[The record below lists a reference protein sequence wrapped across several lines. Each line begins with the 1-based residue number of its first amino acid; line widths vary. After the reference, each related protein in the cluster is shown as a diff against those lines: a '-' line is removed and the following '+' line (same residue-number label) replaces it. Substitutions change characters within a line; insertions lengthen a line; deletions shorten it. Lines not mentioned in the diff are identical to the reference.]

1 MRIMIKLTDQSVTDI
16 YDYPLPGCSK
26 KFMSIERRHHRNHD
40 GEQDNNKLLLLKH
53 PKFLLTLYAAGIAGA
68 LIQILGGQWDVSWH
82 ELGIVETFFT
92 PPHTVMYSG
101 IAFSLLSSLI
111 ALAYYHRILLYNRER
126 NRLLLHGFIIALAGS
141 GLQLFA
147 GQFDYWW
154 HDNFGF
160 DPFLFTPSH
169 APLIIGFFLNGIGM
183 WVGIT
188 YLIRN
193 EKRRMPSSDVRDPF
207 PTKFKLLQTL
217 AVLSLV
223 ALWYDSST
231 LVYLFTDD
239 EGIAYTFQL
248 DMETFT
254 EQTDTIAFI
263 ISIAGTA
270 AIGSIMLVAA
280 KSTLKFRGAA
290 TVVAALLV
298 GTSIAF
304 NIGFK
309 AIVLNGTEDGIAFA
323 YFIPLYMSFLAPVV
337 LFDILAG
344 KKRLPT
350 AKKPNTISS
359 IGWLILTAVLLG
371 PVGTFLD
378 SWHSVALWLEG
389 DQMLLPWLL
398 PMFAGGFAAGLIWI
412 GFNKTMGNKLMTTTA
427 GIQEIADSGNS
438 RLPTET
444 NVTKKE

>member
-1 MRIMIKLTDQSVTDI
+1 MSV
-16 YDYPLPGCSK
+16 
-26 KFMSIERRHHRNHD
+26 ERRHHND
-40 GEQDNNKLLLLKH
+40 EEQDNNKLSFLKH
-53 PKFLLTLYAAGIAGA
+53 PKFLLALYAAGIAGA

-82 ELGIVETFFT
+82 VLGLVETFFT
-92 PPHTVMYSG
+92 LPHTVLYSG
-101 IAFSLLSSLI
+101 VAFSLLSSLI

-126 NRLLLHGFIIALAGS
+126 NRFLLYGFIIALAGS

-169 APLIIGFFLNGIGM
+169 MPLIIGFFLNGIGM

-193 EKRRMPSSDVRDPF
+193 EKKMSNLDHGESSLSRR
-207 PTKFKLLQTL
+207 FKLLQVL

-223 ALWYDSST
+223 ALWYDLST
-231 LVYLFTDD
+231 LVYLLTDD

-248 DMETFT
+248 DIETFA
-254 EQTDTIAFI
+254 EQAGTIAFI
-263 ISIAGTA
+263 ISTAGTA
-270 AIGSIMLVAA
+270 AIGSIMLIGA

-298 GTSIAF
+298 GTSIVF

-309 AIVLNGTEDGIAFA
+309 AIVLNGSQEGIAFA

-344 KKRLPT
+344 KKRLLT
-350 AKKPNTISS
+350 AKKPKTTAA
-359 IGWLILTAVLLG
+359 IGWLILTAILLG
-371 PVGTFLD
+371 PVGTFVD
-378 SWHSVALWLEG
+378 SWHSVALWIESS
-389 DQMLLPWLL
+389 QVILPWLM

-412 GFNKTMGNKLMTTTA
+412 GFNKTLLNKLMTTRGTP
-427 GIQEIADSGNS
+427 ESADSGNS
-438 RLPTET
+438 ILPTQT
-444 NVTKKE
+444 RGTKKE

>member
-1 MRIMIKLTDQSVTDI
+1 
-16 YDYPLPGCSK
+16 
-26 KFMSIERRHHRNHD
+26 
-40 GEQDNNKLLLLKH
+40 LLA
-53 PKFLLTLYAAGIAGA
+53 LYAAGIAGA

-82 ELGIVETFFT
+82 VLGLVETFFT
-92 PPHTVMYSG
+92 LPHTVLYSG
-101 IAFSLLSSLI
+101 VAFSLLSSLI

-126 NRLLLHGFIIALAGS
+126 NRFLLYGFIIALAGS

-169 APLIIGFFLNGIGM
+169 MPLIIGFFLNGIGM

-193 EKRRMPSSDVRDPF
+193 EKKMSNLDHGESSLSRR
-207 PTKFKLLQTL
+207 FKLLQVL

-223 ALWYDSST
+223 ALWYDLST
-231 LVYLFTDD
+231 LVYLLTDD

-248 DMETFT
+248 DIETFA
-254 EQTDTIAFI
+254 EQAGTIAFI
-263 ISIAGTA
+263 ISTAGTA
-270 AIGSIMLVAA
+270 AIGSIMLIGA

-298 GTSIAF
+298 GTSIVF

-309 AIVLNGTEDGIAFA
+309 AIVLNGSQEGIAFA

-344 KKRLPT
+344 KKRLLT
-350 AKKPNTISS
+350 AKKPKTTAA
-359 IGWLILTAVLLG
+359 IGWLILTAILLG
-371 PVGTFLD
+371 PVGTFVD
-378 SWHSVALWLEG
+378 SWHSVALWIENS
-389 DQMLLPWLL
+389 QVILPWLM

-412 GFNKTMGNKLMTTTA
+412 GFNKTLLNKLMTTRGTP
-427 GIQEIADSGNS
+427 ESADSGNS
-438 RLPTET
+438 ILPTQT
-444 NVTKKE
+444 RGTKKE

>member
-1 MRIMIKLTDQSVTDI
+1 MSV
-16 YDYPLPGCSK
+16 
-26 KFMSIERRHHRNHD
+26 ERRHHND
-40 GEQDNNKLLLLKH
+40 EEQDNNKLSFLKH
-53 PKFLLTLYAAGIAGA
+53 PKFLLALYAAGIAGA

-82 ELGIVETFFT
+82 VLGLVETFFT
-92 PPHTVMYSG
+92 LPHTVLHSG
-101 IAFSLLSSLI
+101 VAFSLLSSLI

-126 NRLLLHGFIIALAGS
+126 NRFLLYGFIIALAGS

-169 APLIIGFFLNGIGM
+169 MPLIIGFFLNGIGM

-193 EKRRMPSSDVRDPF
+193 EKKMSNLDHGESSLSRR
-207 PTKFKLLQTL
+207 FKLLQVL

-223 ALWYDSST
+223 ALWYDLST
-231 LVYLFTDD
+231 LVYLLTDD

-248 DMETFT
+248 DIEAFA
-254 EQTDTIAFI
+254 EQAGTIAFI
-263 ISIAGTA
+263 ISTAGTA
-270 AIGSIMLVAA
+270 AIGSIMLIGA

-309 AIVLNGTEDGIAFA
+309 AIVLNGSQEGIAFA

-344 KKRLPT
+344 KKRLLT
-350 AKKPNTISS
+350 AKKPKTTAA
-359 IGWLILTAVLLG
+359 IGWLILTAILLG
-371 PVGTFLD
+371 PVGTFVD
-378 SWHSVALWLEG
+378 SWHSVALWIENS
-389 DQMLLPWLL
+389 QVILPWLM

-412 GFNKTMGNKLMTTTA
+412 GFNKTLLNKLMTTRGTP
-427 GIQEIADSGNS
+427 ESADSGNS
-438 RLPTET
+438 ILPTQT
-444 NVTKKE
+444 RGTKKE

>member
-1 MRIMIKLTDQSVTDI
+1 LIKVTDQSVRDI
-16 YDYPLPGCSK
+16 YDCLLARCSK
-26 KFMSIERRHHRNHD
+26 KFMSIERRHHRNSD
-40 GEQDNNKLLLLKH
+40 EQQDNSKLLWLKH
-53 PKFLLTLYAAGIAGA
+53 PNFLLALYVAGIAGA

-101 IAFSLLSSLI
+101 IAFSLISSLI

-126 NRLLLHGFIIALAGS
+126 NRFLLHGFIIALAGS

-169 APLIIGFFLNGIGM
+169 TPLIIGFFLNGIGM

-188 YLIRN
+188 YLIHN
-193 EKRRMPSSDVRDPF
+193 EKRRMPNSAVRDSF
-207 PTKFKLLQTL
+207 PTKFKLLQIL
-217 AVLSLV
+217 AVLSLL
-223 ALWYDSST
+223 ALWYHLST

-254 EQTDTIAFI
+254 EQADTIAFI

-270 AIGSIMLVAA
+270 AIGSIMLIAA

-290 TVVAALLV
+290 SVVAALLV
-298 GTSIAF
+298 GTSIVF

-309 AIVLNGTEDGIAFA
+309 ATILNGSQEGIAFA
-323 YFIPLYMSFLAPVV
+323 YFIPLYISFLAPVV

-344 KKRLPT
+344 KNRLL
-350 AKKPNTISS
+350 AEKKANTTSSSS

-389 DQMLLPWLL
+389 YQMLLPWFI
-398 PMFAGGFAAGLIWI
+398 PMLAGGFAAGLIWI
-412 GFNKTMGNKLMTTTA
+412 GFNKSLLNKLMTTTTRV
-427 GIQEIADSGNS
+427 QEAANSGNS
-438 RLPTET
+438 ILPAQTKGTE
-444 NVTKKE
+444 KE

>member
-1 MRIMIKLTDQSVTDI
+1 MSVKRQYRVD
-16 YDYPLPGCSK
+16 
-26 KFMSIERRHHRNHD
+26 
-40 GEQDNNKLLLLKH
+40 EQQDNKLLLLNH
-53 PKFLLTLYAAGIAGA
+53 SNFLLALYAAGVAGA

-82 ELGIVETFFT
+82 VLGLVETFFT
-92 PPHTVMYSG
+92 APHTVLYSG
-101 IAFSLLSSLI
+101 VAFSLLSSLI
-111 ALAYYHRILLYNRER
+111 AIAYYHRILLFDREKNRF
-126 NRLLLHGFIIALAGS
+126 LLHGFIISLAGS

-169 APLIIGFFLNGIGM
+169 MPLIIGFFLNGIGM
-183 WVGIT
+183 WIGIT

-193 EKRRMPSSDVRDPF
+193 EMRMQNLALRESVLRR
-207 PTKFKLLQTL
+207 FKLLQIL

-239 EGIAYTFQL
+239 EGIAYTFQR
-248 DMETFT
+248 DIETFT
-254 EQTDTIAFI
+254 EQVDTTAFI

-270 AIGSIMLVAA
+270 AIGSIMLIAA

-290 TVVAALLV
+290 TVVAALLI

-304 NIGFK
+304 NMGFK
-309 AIVLNGTEDGIAFA
+309 AIALNGTEEGIAFA

-337 LFDILAG
+337 LFDVLG
-344 KKRLPT
+344 GKRLPT
-350 AKKPNTISS
+350 ARQNRTAATV
-359 IGWLILTAVLLG
+359 GWLILTAVLLG

-378 SWHSVALWLEG
+378 SWHSIALWIES
-389 DQMLLPWLL
+389 DQLLLSWIIPML
-398 PMFAGGFAAGLIWI
+398 AGGFAGGLIWM
-412 GFNKTMGNKLMTTTA
+412 GLNKTLLNIVITTRVHAT
-427 GIQEIADSGNS
+427 DSGNNPM
-438 RLPTET
+438 LQTKKKG
-444 NVTKKE
+444 TKKE

>member
-1 MRIMIKLTDQSVTDI
+1 
-16 YDYPLPGCSK
+16 
-26 KFMSIERRHHRNHD
+26 MSTKRLHHHNIDNGER
-40 GEQDNNKLLLLKH
+40 DNSSKLLLLKH
-53 PKFLLTLYAAGIAGA
+53 PKFLLALYAAGIAGA
-68 LIQILGGQWDVSWH
+68 LMQILGGQWDVSWH

-101 IAFSLLSSLI
+101 IAFSLLSSLV
-111 ALAYYHRILLYNRER
+111 ALVYYHRTLLYNRER
-126 NRLLLHGFIIALAGS
+126 NRFLLHGFIIALAGS

-169 APLIIGFFLNGIGM
+169 TPLIIGFFLNGIGM
-183 WVGIT
+183 WIGIT

-193 EKRRMPSSDVRDPF
+193 EKRRMLNLAHGGSFTRR
-207 PTKFKLLQTL
+207 FKLLQIL
-217 AVLSLV
+217 AALTLV

-239 EGIAYTFQL
+239 EGIGYTFQL

-263 ISIAGTA
+263 ISTAGTA
-270 AIGSIMLVAA
+270 AIGSIMLIAA
-280 KSTLKFRGAA
+280 KSTLKSRGAA

-298 GTSIAF
+298 GTSIIF

-309 AIVLNGTEDGIAFA
+309 ATVLNGSQEGLAFA
-323 YFIPLYMSFLAPVV
+323 YFIPLYISFLAPVV
-337 LFDILAG
+337 LFNILAG
-344 KKRLPT
+344 KKRLLT
-350 AKKPNTISS
+350 AKEKPNTTTPA
-359 IGWLILTAVLLG
+359 IGWLILTTVLLG

-389 DQMLLPWLL
+389 DQMLLLTWLL
-398 PMFAGGFAAGLIWI
+398 PMLAGGFAGGLIWI
-412 GFNKTMGNKLMTTTA
+412 SFNKILLNKLMPTT
-427 GIQEIADSGNS
+427 IQEIADSGNS
-438 RLPTET
+438 ALSPQTKVTE
-444 NVTKKE
+444 KE

>member
-1 MRIMIKLTDQSVTDI
+1 MSV
-16 YDYPLPGCSK
+16 
-26 KFMSIERRHHRNHD
+26 ERRHHND
-40 GEQDNNKLLLLKH
+40 EEQDNNKLSFLKH
-53 PKFLLTLYAAGIAGA
+53 PKFLLALYAAGIAGA

-82 ELGIVETFFT
+82 VLGLVETFFT
-92 PPHTVMYSG
+92 LPHTVLYSG
-101 IAFSLLSSLI
+101 VAFSLLSSLI

-126 NRLLLHGFIIALAGS
+126 NRFLLYGFIIALAGS

-169 APLIIGFFLNGIGM
+169 MPLIIGFFLNGIGM
-183 WVGIT
+183 WIGIT

-193 EKRRMPSSDVRDPF
+193 EKKMPNLALGESSSLSRR
-207 PTKFKLLQTL
+207 FKLLQIL

-223 ALWYDSST
+223 ALWYDLST

-248 DMETFT
+248 DIETFA
-254 EQTDTIAFI
+254 EQADTIAFI
-263 ISIAGTA
+263 ISTAGTA
-270 AIGSIMLVAA
+270 AIGSIMLIGA

-298 GTSIAF
+298 GTSIVF

-309 AIVLNGTEDGIAFA
+309 AIVLNGSQEGIAFA

-344 KKRLPT
+344 KKRLLT
-350 AKKPNTISS
+350 AKKPKTTAA
-359 IGWLILTAVLLG
+359 IGWLILTAILLG
-371 PVGTFLD
+371 PVGTFVD
-378 SWHSVALWLEG
+378 SWHSVALWIENS
-389 DQMLLPWLL
+389 QVILPWLM

-412 GFNKTMGNKLMTTTA
+412 GFNKTLLNKLMTTRGTP
-427 GIQEIADSGNS
+427 ESADSGNS
-438 RLPTET
+438 ILPTQT
-444 NVTKKE
+444 RGTKKE

>member
-1 MRIMIKLTDQSVTDI
+1 MIKLTDQSVSDI
-16 YDYPLPGCSK
+16 YDRLLPCCSK
-26 KFMSIERRHHRNHD
+26 KFMSIERRHHRNED
-40 GEQDNNKLLLLKH
+40 VEQDNNDNSKLLLLKH
-53 PKFLLTLYAAGIAGA
+53 PNFLLALYAAGIAGA
-68 LIQILGGQWDVSWH
+68 LIQILGAQWDVSWH
-82 ELGIVETFFT
+82 VLGIVETFFT
-92 PPHTVMYSG
+92 PPHTVMYTG
-101 IAFSLLSSLI
+101 VAFSLLSALI
-111 ALAYYHRILLYNRER
+111 ALLYYHRTLLYNRER
-126 NRLLLHGFIIALAGS
+126 NRFLLHGFIIALAGS

-169 APLIIGFFLNGIGM
+169 TPLIIGFFLNGIGM
-183 WVGIT
+183 WIGIT

-193 EKRRMPSSDVRDPF
+193 EKRTIPNLAVRESLLRRF
-207 PTKFKLLQTL
+207 NLLQIL

-223 ALWYDSST
+223 ALWYDLST

-254 EQTDTIAFI
+254 EQADTTAFI
-263 ISIAGTA
+263 ISVAGTA
-270 AIGSIMLVAA
+270 AIGSIMLIAA

-298 GTSIAF
+298 GTSIVF

-309 AIVLNGTEDGIAFA
+309 SIVLNGTEDGIALA

-344 KKRLPT
+344 KKRLLT
-350 AKKPNTISS
+350 AKQKPNTTSVGTS

-378 SWHSVALWLEG
+378 SWHSAALWLEG
-389 DQMLLPWLL
+389 DQMLLLLWLM
-398 PMFAGGFAAGLIWI
+398 PMLAGGFAAGLIWI
-412 GFNKTMGNKLMTTTA
+412 GFNKTLLNKLMTRTTA
-427 GIQEIADSGNS
+427 RIEAAADPGNS
-438 RLPTET
+438 ALPT
-444 NVTKKE
+444 

>member
-1 MRIMIKLTDQSVTDI
+1 
-16 YDYPLPGCSK
+16 
-26 KFMSIERRHHRNHD
+26 MSTERRHHRNYND
-40 GEQDNNKLLLLKH
+40 EEEQDNSSKLLSLKH
-53 PKFLLTLYAAGIAGA
+53 PNFLLALYAAGIAGA

-101 IAFSLLSSLI
+101 IAFSLLSSLV
-111 ALAYYHRILLYNRER
+111 ALAYYHRTLLYNRER
-126 NRLLLHGFIIALAGS
+126 NRFLLHGFIIALAGS

-169 APLIIGFFLNGIGM
+169 TPLIIGFFLNGIGM
-183 WVGIT
+183 WIGIT

-193 EKRRMPSSDVRDPF
+193 EKRTRMPTSDVRDSF
-207 PTKFKLLQTL
+207 PTKFNLLQIL

-248 DMETFT
+248 DIERFT
-254 EQTDTIAFI
+254 EQADTTAFI
-263 ISIAGTA
+263 ISTAGTA
-270 AIGSIMLVAA
+270 AIGSIMLIAA

-309 AIVLNGTEDGIAFA
+309 ASVLNGTEEGIAFA
-323 YFIPLYMSFLAPVV
+323 YFIPLYVSFLAPVV

-344 KKRLPT
+344 KKRLLT
-350 AKKPNTISS
+350 GKQKPITTTPAV
-359 IGWLILTAVLLG
+359 GWLILTAVLLG

-378 SWHSVALWLEG
+378 SWHSVGLWLEG
-389 DQMLLPWLL
+389 DQMLLLLWLL
-398 PMFAGGFAAGLIWI
+398 PMFAGGFTAGLIWI
-412 GFNKTMGNKLMTTTA
+412 GFNKALINKLMTTR
-427 GIQEIADSGNS
+427 GIKEAADSGNS
-438 RLPTET
+438 VLPTQ
-444 NVTKKE
+444 TKGTEKK

>member
-1 MRIMIKLTDQSVTDI
+1 VSV
-16 YDYPLPGCSK
+16 
-26 KFMSIERRHHRNHD
+26 ERRHHND
-40 GEQDNNKLLLLKH
+40 DKEEEQDNNKLPFLKH
-53 PKFLLTLYAAGIAGA
+53 PKFLLALYAAGIVGA
-68 LIQILGGQWDVSWH
+68 LIQILGGQWDLSWH
-82 ELGIVETFFT
+82 VLGLVETFFT
-92 PPHTVMYSG
+92 LPHTVLYSG
-101 IAFSLLSSLI
+101 VVFSLLSSLI

-126 NRLLLHGFIIALAGS
+126 NRFLLHGFIIALAGS

-169 APLIIGFFLNGIGM
+169 MPLIIGFFLNGIGM
-183 WVGIT
+183 WIGIT

-193 EKRRMPSSDVRDPF
+193 EKKMSNLVHRESSSLSRR
-207 PTKFKLLQTL
+207 FKLLQIL

-223 ALWYDSST
+223 ALWYDFST

-248 DMETFT
+248 DIETFA
-254 EQTDTIAFI
+254 EQADTIAFI
-263 ISIAGTA
+263 ISTAGTA
-270 AIGSIMLVAA
+270 AIGSIMLIGA

-290 TVVAALLV
+290 TVVAALLI

-309 AIVLNGTEDGIAFA
+309 AIVLNGSQEGIAFA

-344 KKRLPT
+344 KKRLLT
-350 AKKPNTISS
+350 AKKPKTITA

-378 SWHSVALWLEG
+378 SWHSVALWIESS
-389 DQMLLPWLL
+389 QVLLPWLM
-398 PMFAGGFAAGLIWI
+398 PMLAGGFAAGLIWI
-412 GFNKTMGNKLMTTTA
+412 GFNKTLLNKLMTA
-427 GIQEIADSGNS
+427 RGIQEGADSGNS
-438 RLPTET
+438 ILPAQ
-444 NVTKKE
+444 TKGSEKE

>member
-1 MRIMIKLTDQSVTDI
+1 MTKLTDQSVIDI
-16 YDYPLPGCSK
+16 YDRLLPGCSK
-26 KFMSIERRHHRNHD
+26 KIMSVERLHHNDDR
-40 GEQDNNKLLLLKH
+40 EQDNRKLLLLTH
-53 PKFLLTLYAAGIAGA
+53 PNFLLALYAAGIAGA

-82 ELGIVETFFT
+82 LLGLVETFFT
-92 PPHTVMYSG
+92 IPHTVLYTG
-101 IAFSLLSSLI
+101 VALSLLSGLI

-126 NRLLLHGFIIALAGS
+126 NRFLLHGFIIALAGS

-169 APLIIGFFLNGIGM
+169 MPLIIGFFLNGIGM
-183 WVGIT
+183 WIGII
-188 YLIRN
+188 YLTRI
-193 EKRRMPSSDVRDPF
+193 EKKMSNLAHRESFTRRS
-207 PTKFKLLQTL
+207 KLLQIL

-223 ALWYDSST
+223 ALWYDLST
-231 LVYLFTDD
+231 LVYLFTDE

-248 DMETFT
+248 DTERFT
-254 EQTDTIAFI
+254 EQADTIAFI
-263 ISIAGTA
+263 ISTASTA
-270 AIGSIMLVAA
+270 AIGSIMLIGT

-290 TVVAALLV
+290 TVVSALLV

-309 AIVLNGTEDGIAFA
+309 AIVVNGSQEGIAFA

-337 LFDILAG
+337 LFEVLAG
-344 KKRLPT
+344 KERFLT
-350 AKKPNTISS
+350 AKKPNTTIS

-378 SWHSVALWLEG
+378 SWHSVALWIENN
-389 DQMLLPWLL
+389 QMLLPWLM
-398 PMFAGGFAAGLIWI
+398 PMLAGGFAAGIIWI
-412 GFNKTMGNKLMTTTA
+412 GFNNTLLNKLMRTTT
-427 GIQEIADSGNS
+427 GMQEGVDSGDS
-438 RLPTET
+438 ALQTQ
-444 NVTKKE
+444 TKGKEKE

>member
-1 MRIMIKLTDQSVTDI
+1 MSV
-16 YDYPLPGCSK
+16 
-26 KFMSIERRHHRNHD
+26 ERRHHND
-40 GEQDNNKLLLLKH
+40 EEQDNNKLSFLKH
-53 PKFLLTLYAAGIAGA
+53 PKFLLALYAAGIAGA

-82 ELGIVETFFT
+82 VLGLVETFFT
-92 PPHTVMYSG
+92 LPHTVLYSG
-101 IAFSLLSSLI
+101 VAFSLLSSLI

-126 NRLLLHGFIIALAGS
+126 NRFLLYGFIIALAGS

-169 APLIIGFFLNGIGM
+169 MPLIIGFFLNGIGM

-193 EKRRMPSSDVRDPF
+193 EKKMSNLDHGESSLSRR
-207 PTKFKLLQTL
+207 FKLLQVL

-223 ALWYDSST
+223 ALWYDLST
-231 LVYLFTDD
+231 LVYLLTDD

-248 DMETFT
+248 DIETFA
-254 EQTDTIAFI
+254 EQAGTIAFI
-263 ISIAGTA
+263 ISTAGTA
-270 AIGSIMLVAA
+270 AIGSIMLIGA

-298 GTSIAF
+298 GTSIVF

-309 AIVLNGTEDGIAFA
+309 AIVLNGSQEGIAFA

-344 KKRLPT
+344 KKRLLT
-350 AKKPNTISS
+350 AKKPKTTAA
-359 IGWLILTAVLLG
+359 IGWLILTAILLG
-371 PVGTFLD
+371 PVGTFVD
-378 SWHSVALWLEG
+378 SWHSVALWIENS
-389 DQMLLPWLL
+389 QVILPWLM

-412 GFNKTMGNKLMTTTA
+412 GFNKTLLNKLMTTRGTP
-427 GIQEIADSGNS
+427 ESADSGNS
-438 RLPTET
+438 ILPTQT
-444 NVTKKE
+444 RGTKKE

>member
-1 MRIMIKLTDQSVTDI
+1 MSV
-16 YDYPLPGCSK
+16 
-26 KFMSIERRHHRNHD
+26 ERRHHND
-40 GEQDNNKLLLLKH
+40 EEQDNNKLSFLKH
-53 PKFLLTLYAAGIAGA
+53 PKFLLALYAAGIAGA

-82 ELGIVETFFT
+82 VLGLVETFFT
-92 PPHTVMYSG
+92 LPHTVLYSG
-101 IAFSLLSSLI
+101 VAFSLLSSLI

-126 NRLLLHGFIIALAGS
+126 NRFLLYGFIIALAGS

-154 HDNFGF
+154 HNNFGF

-169 APLIIGFFLNGIGM
+169 MPLIIGFFLNGIGM

-193 EKRRMPSSDVRDPF
+193 EKKMSNLDHGESSLSRR
-207 PTKFKLLQTL
+207 FKLLQVL

-223 ALWYDSST
+223 ALWYDLST
-231 LVYLFTDD
+231 LVYLLTDD

-248 DMETFT
+248 DIETFA
-254 EQTDTIAFI
+254 EQAGTIAFI
-263 ISIAGTA
+263 ISTAGTA
-270 AIGSIMLVAA
+270 AIGSIMLIGA

-298 GTSIAF
+298 GTSIVF

-309 AIVLNGTEDGIAFA
+309 AIVLNGSQEGIAFA

-344 KKRLPT
+344 KKRLLT
-350 AKKPNTISS
+350 AKKPKTTAA
-359 IGWLILTAVLLG
+359 IGWLILTAILLG
-371 PVGTFLD
+371 PVGTFVD
-378 SWHSVALWLEG
+378 SWHSVALWIENS
-389 DQMLLPWLL
+389 QVILPWLM

-412 GFNKTMGNKLMTTTA
+412 GFNKTLLNKLMTTRGTP
-427 GIQEIADSGNS
+427 ESADSGNS
-438 RLPTET
+438 ILPTQT
-444 NVTKKE
+444 RGTKKE

>member
-1 MRIMIKLTDQSVTDI
+1 MSV
-16 YDYPLPGCSK
+16 
-26 KFMSIERRHHRNHD
+26 ERRHHND
-40 GEQDNNKLLLLKH
+40 EEQDNNKLSFLKH
-53 PKFLLTLYAAGIAGA
+53 PKFLLALYAAGIAGA

-82 ELGIVETFFT
+82 VLGLVETFFT
-92 PPHTVMYSG
+92 LPHTVLYSG
-101 IAFSLLSSLI
+101 VAFSLLSSLI

-126 NRLLLHGFIIALAGS
+126 NRFLLYGFIIALAGS

-169 APLIIGFFLNGIGM
+169 MPLIIGFFLNGIGM

-193 EKRRMPSSDVRDPF
+193 EKKMSNLDHGESSLSRR
-207 PTKFKLLQTL
+207 FKLLQVL

-223 ALWYDSST
+223 ALWYDLST
-231 LVYLFTDD
+231 LVYLLTDD

-248 DMETFT
+248 DIETFA
-254 EQTDTIAFI
+254 EQAGTITFI
-263 ISIAGTA
+263 ISTAGTA
-270 AIGSIMLVAA
+270 AIGSIMLIGA

-298 GTSIAF
+298 GTSIVF

-309 AIVLNGTEDGIAFA
+309 AIVLNGSQEGIAFA

-344 KKRLPT
+344 KKRLLT
-350 AKKPNTISS
+350 AKKLETTAA
-359 IGWLILTAVLLG
+359 IGWLILTAILLG
-371 PVGTFLD
+371 PVGTFVD
-378 SWHSVALWLEG
+378 SWHSVALWIESS
-389 DQMLLPWLL
+389 QVILPWLM

-412 GFNKTMGNKLMTTTA
+412 GFNKTLLNKLMTTRGTP
-427 GIQEIADSGNS
+427 ESADSGNS
-438 RLPTET
+438 ILPTQT
-444 NVTKKE
+444 RGTKKE

>member
-1 MRIMIKLTDQSVTDI
+1 MSV
-16 YDYPLPGCSK
+16 
-26 KFMSIERRHHRNHD
+26 ERRHHND
-40 GEQDNNKLLLLKH
+40 EEQDNNKLSFLKH
-53 PKFLLTLYAAGIAGA
+53 PKFLLALYAAGIAGA

-82 ELGIVETFFT
+82 VLGLVETFFT
-92 PPHTVMYSG
+92 LPHTVLYSG
-101 IAFSLLSSLI
+101 VAFSLLSSLI

-126 NRLLLHGFIIALAGS
+126 NRFLLYGFIIALAGS

-169 APLIIGFFLNGIGM
+169 MPLIIGFFLNGIGM

-193 EKRRMPSSDVRDPF
+193 EKKMSNLDHGESSLSRR
-207 PTKFKLLQTL
+207 FKLLQVL

-223 ALWYDSST
+223 ALWYDLST
-231 LVYLFTDD
+231 LVYLLTDD

-248 DMETFT
+248 DIEAFA
-254 EQTDTIAFI
+254 EQAGTIAFI
-263 ISIAGTA
+263 ISTAGTA
-270 AIGSIMLVAA
+270 AIGSIMLIGA

-298 GTSIAF
+298 GTSIVF

-309 AIVLNGTEDGIAFA
+309 AIVLNGSQEGIAFA

-344 KKRLPT
+344 KKRLLT
-350 AKKPNTISS
+350 AKKPKTTAA
-359 IGWLILTAVLLG
+359 IGWLILTAILLG
-371 PVGTFLD
+371 PVGTFVD
-378 SWHSVALWLEG
+378 SWHSVALWIENS
-389 DQMLLPWLL
+389 QVILPWLM

-412 GFNKTMGNKLMTTTA
+412 GFNKTLLNKLMTTRGTP
-427 GIQEIADSGNS
+427 ESADSGNS
-438 RLPTET
+438 ILPTQT
-444 NVTKKE
+444 RGTKKE

>member
-1 MRIMIKLTDQSVTDI
+1 MSV
-16 YDYPLPGCSK
+16 
-26 KFMSIERRHHRNHD
+26 ERRHHND
-40 GEQDNNKLLLLKH
+40 EEQDNNKLSFLKH
-53 PKFLLTLYAAGIAGA
+53 PKFLLALYAAGIAGA

-82 ELGIVETFFT
+82 VLGLVETFFT
-92 PPHTVMYSG
+92 LPHTVLYSG
-101 IAFSLLSSLI
+101 VAFSLLSSLI

-126 NRLLLHGFIIALAGS
+126 NRFLLYGFIIALAGS

-169 APLIIGFFLNGIGM
+169 MPLIIGFFLNGIGM

-193 EKRRMPSSDVRDPF
+193 EKKMSNLDHGESSLSRR
-207 PTKFKLLQTL
+207 FKLLQVL

-223 ALWYDSST
+223 ALWYDLST
-231 LVYLFTDD
+231 LVYLLTDD

-248 DMETFT
+248 DIETFA
-254 EQTDTIAFI
+254 EQAGTIAFI
-263 ISIAGTA
+263 ISTAGTA
-270 AIGSIMLVAA
+270 AIGSIMLIGA

-298 GTSIAF
+298 GTSIVF

-309 AIVLNGTEDGIAFA
+309 AIVLNGSQEGIAFA

-337 LFDILAG
+337 LFDILAD
-344 KKRLPT
+344 KKRLLT
-350 AKKPNTISS
+350 AKKPKTTAA
-359 IGWLILTAVLLG
+359 IGWLILTAILLG
-371 PVGTFLD
+371 PVGTFVD
-378 SWHSVALWLEG
+378 SWHSVALWIENS
-389 DQMLLPWLL
+389 QVILPWLM

-412 GFNKTMGNKLMTTTA
+412 GFNKTLLNKLMTTRGTP
-427 GIQEIADSGNS
+427 ESADSGNS
-438 RLPTET
+438 ILPTQT
-444 NVTKKE
+444 RGTKKE

>member
-1 MRIMIKLTDQSVTDI
+1 MSV
-16 YDYPLPGCSK
+16 
-26 KFMSIERRHHRNHD
+26 ERRHHND
-40 GEQDNNKLLLLKH
+40 EEQDNNKLSFLKH
-53 PKFLLTLYAAGIAGA
+53 PKFLLALYAAGIAGA

-82 ELGIVETFFT
+82 VLGLVETFFT
-92 PPHTVMYSG
+92 LPHTVLYSG
-101 IAFSLLSSLI
+101 VVFSLLSSLI
-111 ALAYYHRILLYNRER
+111 ALAYYHRILLFNRER
-126 NRLLLHGFIIALAGS
+126 NRFLLHGFIIALAGS

-169 APLIIGFFLNGIGM
+169 MPLIIGFFLNGIGM
-183 WVGIT
+183 WIGIT

-193 EKRRMPSSDVRDPF
+193 EKKMPNLALGESSSLSRR
-207 PTKFKLLQTL
+207 FKLLQIL

-223 ALWYDSST
+223 ALWYDLST

-248 DMETFT
+248 DIETFA
-254 EQTDTIAFI
+254 EQADTIAFI
-263 ISIAGTA
+263 ISTAGTA
-270 AIGSIMLVAA
+270 AIGSIMLIGA

-290 TVVAALLV
+290 TVVAALLI

-304 NIGFK
+304 DIGFK
-309 AIVLNGTEDGIAFA
+309 AIVLNGSQEGIAFA

-344 KKRLPT
+344 KKRLLT
-350 AKKPNTISS
+350 AKKPKTTAA
-359 IGWLILTAVLLG
+359 IGWLILTAILLG
-371 PVGTFLD
+371 PVGTFVD
-378 SWHSVALWLEG
+378 SWHSVALWIENS
-389 DQMLLPWLL
+389 QVILPWLM

-412 GFNKTMGNKLMTTTA
+412 GFNKTLLNKLMTTRGTP
-427 GIQEIADSGNS
+427 ESADSGNS
-438 RLPTET
+438 ILPTQT
-444 NVTKKE
+444 RGTKKE

>member
-1 MRIMIKLTDQSVTDI
+1 MSV
-16 YDYPLPGCSK
+16 
-26 KFMSIERRHHRNHD
+26 ERRHHND
-40 GEQDNNKLLLLKH
+40 EEQDNNKLSFLKH
-53 PKFLLTLYAAGIAGA
+53 PKFLLALYAAGIAGA

-82 ELGIVETFFT
+82 VLGLVETFFT
-92 PPHTVMYSG
+92 LPHTVLYSG
-101 IAFSLLSSLI
+101 VAFSLLSSLI

-126 NRLLLHGFIIALAGS
+126 NRFLLYGFIIALAGS

-169 APLIIGFFLNGIGM
+169 MPLIIGFFLNGIGM

-193 EKRRMPSSDVRDPF
+193 EKKMSNLDHGESSLSRR
-207 PTKFKLLQTL
+207 FKLLQVL

-223 ALWYDSST
+223 ALWYDLST
-231 LVYLFTDD
+231 LVYLLTDD

-248 DMETFT
+248 DIETFA
-254 EQTDTIAFI
+254 EQAGTIAFI
-263 ISIAGTA
+263 ISTAGTA
-270 AIGSIMLVAA
+270 AIGSIMLIGA

-298 GTSIAF
+298 GTSIVF

-309 AIVLNGTEDGIAFA
+309 AIVLNGSQEGIAFA

-344 KKRLPT
+344 KKRLLT
-350 AKKPNTISS
+350 AKKPKTTAA
-359 IGWLILTAVLLG
+359 IGWLILTAILLG
-371 PVGTFLD
+371 PVGTFVD
-378 SWHSVALWLEG
+378 SWHSVALWIENS
-389 DQMLLPWLL
+389 QVILPWLM

-412 GFNKTMGNKLMTTTA
+412 GFNKTLLNKLMTTRGTPKS
-427 GIQEIADSGNS
+427 ADSGNS
-438 RLPTET
+438 ILPTQT
-444 NVTKKE
+444 RGTKKE

>member
-1 MRIMIKLTDQSVTDI
+1 MSV
-16 YDYPLPGCSK
+16 
-26 KFMSIERRHHRNHD
+26 ERRHHND
-40 GEQDNNKLLLLKH
+40 EEQDNNKLSFLKH
-53 PKFLLTLYAAGIAGA
+53 PKFLLALYAAGIAGA

-82 ELGIVETFFT
+82 VLGLVETFFT
-92 PPHTVMYSG
+92 LPHTVLYSG
-101 IAFSLLSSLI
+101 VAFSLLSSLI

-126 NRLLLHGFIIALAGS
+126 NRFLLHGFIIALAGS

-169 APLIIGFFLNGIGM
+169 MPLIIGFFLNGIGM

-193 EKRRMPSSDVRDPF
+193 EKKMSNLDHGESSLSRR
-207 PTKFKLLQTL
+207 FKLLQVL

-223 ALWYDSST
+223 ALWYDLST
-231 LVYLFTDD
+231 LVYLLTDD

-248 DMETFT
+248 DIETFA
-254 EQTDTIAFI
+254 EQAGTIAFI
-263 ISIAGTA
+263 ISTAGTA
-270 AIGSIMLVAA
+270 AIGSIMLIGA

-298 GTSIAF
+298 GTSIVF

-309 AIVLNGTEDGIAFA
+309 AIVLNGSQEGIAFA

-344 KKRLPT
+344 KKRLLT
-350 AKKPNTISS
+350 AKKLETTAA
-359 IGWLILTAVLLG
+359 IGWLILTAILLG
-371 PVGTFLD
+371 PVGTFVD
-378 SWHSVALWLEG
+378 SWHSVALWIENS
-389 DQMLLPWLL
+389 QVILPWLM

-412 GFNKTMGNKLMTTTA
+412 GFNKTLLNKLMTTRGTP
-427 GIQEIADSGNS
+427 ESADSGNS
-438 RLPTET
+438 ILPTQT
-444 NVTKKE
+444 RGTKKE

>member
-1 MRIMIKLTDQSVTDI
+1 MSV
-16 YDYPLPGCSK
+16 
-26 KFMSIERRHHRNHD
+26 ERRHHND
-40 GEQDNNKLLLLKH
+40 EEQDNNKLSFLKH
-53 PKFLLTLYAAGIAGA
+53 PKFLLALYAAGIAGA

-82 ELGIVETFFT
+82 VLGLVETFFT
-92 PPHTVMYSG
+92 LPHTVLHSG
-101 IAFSLLSSLI
+101 VAFSLLSSLI

-126 NRLLLHGFIIALAGS
+126 NRFLLYGFIIALAGS

-169 APLIIGFFLNGIGM
+169 MPLIIGFFLNGIGM

-193 EKRRMPSSDVRDPF
+193 EKKMSNLDHGESSLSRR
-207 PTKFKLLQTL
+207 FKLLQVL

-223 ALWYDSST
+223 ALWYDLST
-231 LVYLFTDD
+231 LVYLLTDD

-248 DMETFT
+248 DIEAFA
-254 EQTDTIAFI
+254 EQAGTIAFI
-263 ISIAGTA
+263 ISTAGTA
-270 AIGSIMLVAA
+270 AIGSIMLIGA

-298 GTSIAF
+298 GTSIVF

-309 AIVLNGTEDGIAFA
+309 AIVLNGSQEGIAFA

-344 KKRLPT
+344 KKRLLT
-350 AKKPNTISS
+350 AKKPKTTAA
-359 IGWLILTAVLLG
+359 IGWLILTAILLG
-371 PVGTFLD
+371 PVGTFVD
-378 SWHSVALWLEG
+378 SWHSVALWIENS
-389 DQMLLPWLL
+389 QVILPWLM

-412 GFNKTMGNKLMTTTA
+412 GFNKTLLNKLMTTRGTP
-427 GIQEIADSGNS
+427 ESADSGKFYTAYTDKGNKKGI
-438 RLPTET
+438 RL
-444 NVTKKE
+444 

>member
-1 MRIMIKLTDQSVTDI
+1 MSV
-16 YDYPLPGCSK
+16 
-26 KFMSIERRHHRNHD
+26 ERRHHND
-40 GEQDNNKLLLLKH
+40 EEQDNNKLSFLKH
-53 PKFLLTLYAAGIAGA
+53 PKFLLALYAAGIAGA

-82 ELGIVETFFT
+82 VLGLVETFFT
-92 PPHTVMYSG
+92 LPHTVLYSG
-101 IAFSLLSSLI
+101 VAFSLLSSLI

-126 NRLLLHGFIIALAGS
+126 NRFLLYGFIIALAGS

-169 APLIIGFFLNGIGM
+169 MPLIIGFFLNGIGM

-193 EKRRMPSSDVRDPF
+193 EKKMSNLDHGESSLSRR
-207 PTKFKLLQTL
+207 FKLLQVL

-223 ALWYDSST
+223 ALWYDLST
-231 LVYLFTDD
+231 LVYLLTDD

-248 DMETFT
+248 DIEAFA
-254 EQTDTIAFI
+254 EQAGTIAFI
-263 ISIAGTA
+263 ISTAGTA
-270 AIGSIMLVAA
+270 AIGSIMLIGA

-309 AIVLNGTEDGIAFA
+309 AIVLNGSQEGIAFA

-344 KKRLPT
+344 KKRLLT
-350 AKKPNTISS
+350 AKKPKTTAA
-359 IGWLILTAVLLG
+359 IGWLILTAILLG
-371 PVGTFLD
+371 PVGTFVD
-378 SWHSVALWLEG
+378 SWHSVALWIENS
-389 DQMLLPWLL
+389 QVILPWLM

-412 GFNKTMGNKLMTTTA
+412 GFNKTLLNKLMTTRGTP
-427 GIQEIADSGNS
+427 ESADSGNS
-438 RLPTET
+438 ILPTQT
-444 NVTKKE
+444 RGTKKE

>member
-1 MRIMIKLTDQSVTDI
+1 MSV
-16 YDYPLPGCSK
+16 
-26 KFMSIERRHHRNHD
+26 ERRHHND
-40 GEQDNNKLLLLKH
+40 EEQDNNKLSFLKH
-53 PKFLLTLYAAGIAGA
+53 PKFLLALYASGIAGA

-82 ELGIVETFFT
+82 VLGLVETFFT
-92 PPHTVMYSG
+92 LPHTVLYSG
-101 IAFSLLSSLI
+101 VAFSLLSSLI

-126 NRLLLHGFIIALAGS
+126 NRFLLYGFIIALAGS

-169 APLIIGFFLNGIGM
+169 MPLIIGFFLNGIGM

-193 EKRRMPSSDVRDPF
+193 EKKMSNLDHGESSLSRR
-207 PTKFKLLQTL
+207 FKLLQVL

-223 ALWYDSST
+223 ALWYDLST
-231 LVYLFTDD
+231 LVYLLTDD

-248 DMETFT
+248 DIETFA
-254 EQTDTIAFI
+254 EQAGTIAFI
-263 ISIAGTA
+263 ISTAGTA
-270 AIGSIMLVAA
+270 AIGSIMLIGA

-309 AIVLNGTEDGIAFA
+309 AIVLNGSQEGIAFA

-344 KKRLPT
+344 KKRLLT
-350 AKKPNTISS
+350 AKKPKTTAA
-359 IGWLILTAVLLG
+359 IGWLILTAILLG
-371 PVGTFLD
+371 PVGTFVD
-378 SWHSVALWLEG
+378 SWHSVALWIENS
-389 DQMLLPWLL
+389 QVILPWLM

-412 GFNKTMGNKLMTTTA
+412 GFNKTLLNKLMTTRGTP
-427 GIQEIADSGNS
+427 ESADSGKFYTAYTDKGNKKGI
-438 RLPTET
+438 RL
-444 NVTKKE
+444 

>member
-1 MRIMIKLTDQSVTDI
+1 MSV
-16 YDYPLPGCSK
+16 
-26 KFMSIERRHHRNHD
+26 ERRHHND
-40 GEQDNNKLLLLKH
+40 EEQDNNKLSFLKH
-53 PKFLLTLYAAGIAGA
+53 PKFLLALYAAGIAGA

-82 ELGIVETFFT
+82 VLGLVETFFT
-92 PPHTVMYSG
+92 LPHTVLYSG
-101 IAFSLLSSLI
+101 VAFSLLSSLI

-126 NRLLLHGFIIALAGS
+126 NRFLLHGFIIALAGS

-169 APLIIGFFLNGIGM
+169 MPLIIGFFLNGIGM

-193 EKRRMPSSDVRDPF
+193 EKKMSNLDHGESSLSRR
-207 PTKFKLLQTL
+207 FKLLQVL

-223 ALWYDSST
+223 ALWYDLST
-231 LVYLFTDD
+231 LVYLLTDD

-248 DMETFT
+248 DIETFA
-254 EQTDTIAFI
+254 EQAGTIAFI
-263 ISIAGTA
+263 ISTAGTA
-270 AIGSIMLVAA
+270 AIGSIMLIGA

-298 GTSIAF
+298 GTSIVF

-309 AIVLNGTEDGIAFA
+309 AIVLNGSQEGIAFA

-344 KKRLPT
+344 KKRLLT
-350 AKKPNTISS
+350 AKKPKTTAA
-359 IGWLILTAVLLG
+359 IGWLILTAILLG
-371 PVGTFLD
+371 PVGTFVD
-378 SWHSVALWLEG
+378 SWHSVALWIENS
-389 DQMLLPWLL
+389 QVILPWLM

-412 GFNKTMGNKLMTTTA
+412 GFNKTLLNKLMTTRGTP
-427 GIQEIADSGNS
+427 ESADSGNS
-438 RLPTET
+438 ILPTQT
-444 NVTKKE
+444 RGTKKE

>member
-1 MRIMIKLTDQSVTDI
+1 MSV
-16 YDYPLPGCSK
+16 
-26 KFMSIERRHHRNHD
+26 ERRHHND
-40 GEQDNNKLLLLKH
+40 EEQDNNKLSFLKH
-53 PKFLLTLYAAGIAGA
+53 PKFLLALYAAGIAGA

-82 ELGIVETFFT
+82 VLGLVETFFT
-92 PPHTVMYSG
+92 LPHTVLYSG
-101 IAFSLLSSLI
+101 VAFSLLSSLI

-126 NRLLLHGFIIALAGS
+126 NRFLLHGFIIALAGS

-169 APLIIGFFLNGIGM
+169 MPLIIGFFLNGIGM

-193 EKRRMPSSDVRDPF
+193 EKKMSNLDHGESSLSRR
-207 PTKFKLLQTL
+207 FKLLQVL

-223 ALWYDSST
+223 ALWYDLST
-231 LVYLFTDD
+231 LVYLLTDD

-248 DMETFT
+248 DIETFA
-254 EQTDTIAFI
+254 EQAGTIAFI
-263 ISIAGTA
+263 ISTAGTA
-270 AIGSIMLVAA
+270 AIGSIMLIGA

-298 GTSIAF
+298 GTSIVF

-309 AIVLNGTEDGIAFA
+309 AIVLNGSQEGIAFA

-344 KKRLPT
+344 KKRLLT
-350 AKKPNTISS
+350 AKKPKTTAA
-359 IGWLILTAVLLG
+359 IGWLILTAILLG
-371 PVGTFLD
+371 PVGTFVD
-378 SWHSVALWLEG
+378 SWHSVALWIESS
-389 DQMLLPWLL
+389 QVILPWLM

-412 GFNKTMGNKLMTTTA
+412 GFNKTLLNKLMTTRGTP
-427 GIQEIADSGNS
+427 ESADSGNS
-438 RLPTET
+438 ILPTQT
-444 NVTKKE
+444 RGTKKE

>member
-1 MRIMIKLTDQSVTDI
+1 
-16 YDYPLPGCSK
+16 
-26 KFMSIERRHHRNHD
+26 MSTERHHRSD
-40 GEQDNNKLLLLKH
+40 YDEQQNNKLLSIKH
-53 PKFLLTLYAAGIAGA
+53 PNFLLALYVAGIAGA
-68 LIQILGGQWDVSWH
+68 LIQILGGHWDVSWH

-101 IAFSLLSSLI
+101 IAFSLLSTLI
-111 ALAYYHRILLYNRER
+111 ALVYYHRILLFNKER
-126 NRLLLHGFIIALAGS
+126 NRFLLHGFIIALAGS

-169 APLIIGFFLNGIGM
+169 TPLIIGFFLNGIGM
-183 WVGIT
+183 WIGIT

-193 EKRRMPSSDVRDPF
+193 EKRRMSNLAVGESLTRRF
-207 PTKFKLLQTL
+207 NLLQIL
-217 AVLSLV
+217 AVLSLL

-248 DMETFT
+248 DMERFT
-254 EQTDTIAFI
+254 EQADTIAFI
-263 ISIAGTA
+263 ISTASTA
-270 AIGSIMLVAA
+270 AIGSIMLIAA

-290 TVVAALLV
+290 TVVAAILV
-298 GTSIAF
+298 GTSIVV

-309 AIVLNGTEDGIAFA
+309 AFVLNGTEDGIALA

-344 KKRLPT
+344 KKRLLT
-350 AKKPNTISS
+350 AKQKPYTTTPAVGIS

-389 DQMLLPWLL
+389 DQMLLLLWLI

-412 GFNKTMGNKLMTTTA
+412 GFNKSLLNKLMTRTTTTR
-427 GIQEIADSGNS
+427 IQEAAADPGNS
-438 RLPTET
+438 ALPT
-444 NVTKKE
+444 

>member
-1 MRIMIKLTDQSVTDI
+1 
-16 YDYPLPGCSK
+16 
-26 KFMSIERRHHRNHD
+26 MSIERRHQRNDD
-40 GEQDNNKLLLLKH
+40 GEQDNNKRLLLKH
-53 PKFLLTLYAAGIAGA
+53 PNFLLALYAAGIAGA

-111 ALAYYHRILLYNRER
+111 ALLYYHRTLLFNRER
-126 NRLLLHGFIIALAGS
+126 NRFLLHGFIIALAGS

-169 APLIIGFFLNGIGM
+169 TPLIIGFFLNGIGM
-183 WVGIT
+183 WIGVT

-193 EKRRMPSSDVRDPF
+193 EKSKMPNLSVRDSF
-207 PTKFKLLQTL
+207 PTKFNLLQIL

-248 DMETFT
+248 DIERFT
-254 EQTDTIAFI
+254 EQADTTAFI
-263 ISIAGTA
+263 ISTAGTA
-270 AIGSIMLVAA
+270 AIGSIMLIAA

-298 GTSIAF
+298 GTSIVF

-309 AIVLNGTEDGIAFA
+309 AAVLNGTEEGIAFA

-337 LFDILAG
+337 LFDILTG
-344 KKRLPT
+344 KKRLLT
-350 AKKPNTISS
+350 GKDKPNTTSS
-359 IGWLILTAVLLG
+359 SNGWLILTAVLLG

-378 SWHSVALWLEG
+378 SWHSVGLWLEG
-389 DQMLLPWLL
+389 DQMLLLLLWLL
-398 PMFAGGFAAGLIWI
+398 PMFVGGFAAGLIWI
-412 GFNKTMGNKLMTTTA
+412 GFNKTLLNKLMTTR
-427 GIQEIADSGNS
+427 GIQEAADSENS
-438 RLPTET
+438 ILPTQ
-444 NVTKKE
+444 TKGTEKK